1 MAQEIAGPG
10 NQEESWNN
18 NCAEVIGPAIGAEV
32 RERMGNT
39 KSLLGSWETVREKG
53 QESTEKQM

>member
-39 KSLLGSWETVREKG
+39 KSLLGSWETVR
-53 QESTEKQM
+53 